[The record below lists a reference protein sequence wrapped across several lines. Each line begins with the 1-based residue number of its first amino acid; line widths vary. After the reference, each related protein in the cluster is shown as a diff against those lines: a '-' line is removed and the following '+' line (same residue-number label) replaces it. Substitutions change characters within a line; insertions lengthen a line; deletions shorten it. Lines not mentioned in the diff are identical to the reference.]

1 MNPTPISFS
10 RSDPRSMNDIIIENI
25 RGAREKYSTIDVN
38 QEDPDMVMT
47 VNEDSVVSDNDI
59 DRLGPDC
66 CEIFRYFFAVI
77 VLASILRHLPNFR
90 GKSKNIYVMKSE
102 MWRDEN
108 GYRVALTATVSKRK
122 HRNNGIP
129 KDFICI
135 PDTTMKRSDLRTKEG
150 DLWLLLMSD
159 APEPKALTEK

>member
-1 MNPTPISFS
+1 
-10 RSDPRSMNDIIIENI
+10 MNDIIIENI
-25 RGAREKYSTIDVN
+25 RGAREKYSTIDVK

-47 VNEDSVVSDNDI
+47 VNDDSIVSDHDI
-59 DRLGPDC
+59 DRLGPDS
-66 CEIFRYFFAVI
+66 CEIFRYFFVI
-77 VLASILRHLPNFR
+77 IVFASILRHLPDFR

-108 GYRVALTATVSKRK
+108 GFRVALTATVSKRK
-122 HRNNGIP
+122 HR
-129 KDFICI
+129 I
-135 PDTTMKRSDLRTKEG
+135 PDRTMKRSDRRTKED